1 MYHIAFARLKLQKK
15 ETTDAEESLNE
26 ALQFD
31 YQVSNEYL
39 NIFHAHKL
47 YDITLVN

>member
-1 MYHIAFARLKLQKK
+1 MYLIIIKGIIFFVTFDCTLYHCQKK

-31 YQVSNEYL
+31 YQVGL
-39 NIFHAHKL
+39 
-47 YDITLVN
+47 